1 MRLGV
6 VDTLWRY
13 PIKSMRGEELNGAQV
28 SQRGL
33 TGDRAMALIDRET
46 GKVASAKYPRLWGR
60 LLACQA
66 TIHSLAGPGEYPV
79 VRITLPDGRDMLT
92 SDPCVERALSD
103 ALGRAVTLSSIA
115 PSGAETE
122 REYPVV
128 DGLPVSG
135 RFFSAPI
142 AGGAPAGTLFDYA
155 PLHLITT
162 ATLARLRSAFPYGDF
177 DLRRFRPN
185 LVIATPNNAE
195 GFAEN
200 EWVGRT
206 LIIGKDVRLRVTD
219 PTPRCVITTLPQAEL
234 PRDPGILRTIAA
246 HNRPPIPALDNVNWP
261 SAGVYAVVE
270 RGGRIRPGDDVR
282 LASD

>member
-6 VDTLWRY
+6 IETLWRY
-13 PIKSMRGEELNGAQV
+13 PVKSMRGEELNQAQV
-28 SQRGL
+28 SERGL

-46 GKVASAKYPRLWGR
+46 GKIASAKYPRLWGR
-60 LLACQA
+60 LLASQA
-66 TIHSLAGPGEYPV
+66 MIQSLAGPGEYPV
-79 VRITLPDGRDMLT
+79 VRITLPDGREVLT
-92 SDPCVERALSD
+92 SDPGIEQALSET
-103 ALGRAVTLSSIA
+103 LGRAVTLSSTA
-115 PSGAETE
+115 PAGAETE
-122 REYPVV
+122 REYPVI

-162 ATLARLRSAFPYGDF
+162 ATLARLRSLFPDGDF

-185 LVIATPNNAE
+185 LVIATPDNAE

-200 EWVGRT
+200 EWVGHT
-206 LIIGKDVRLRVTD
+206 LITGNDVRLKVTD

-234 PRDPGILRTIAA
+234 PRDLAILRTIAA
-246 HNRPPIPALDNVNWP
+246 HNRPSIPALGGVAWP

-270 RGGRIRPGDDVR
+270 RGGRIRTGDDVR
-282 LASD
+282 LLND